1 MRETQSLPTFR
12 FSESEYN
19 FNPLSYAKG
28 EEPPLF
34 YRMTGSQLSTSIGLG
49 YRTVR
54 LRPNDKG
61 NEAQI
66 IMKTVV
72 TYLRYGGLF
81 YHYNTNLPAGTAYG
95 PINYMFPITPVELG
109 KGFVVGKE
117 RIITAVAGTFE
128 WLHKS
133 KPRVMV
139 FDMKGHE
146 VAAPVKVSGNQ
157 VTIEIENW
165 ERVAVVEP
173 AES

>member
-1 MRETQSLPTFR
+1 
-12 FSESEYN
+12 
-19 FNPLSYAKG
+19 
-28 EEPPLF
+28 
-34 YRMTGSQLSTSIGLG
+34 
-49 YRTVR
+49 
-54 LRPNDKG
+54 
-61 NEAQI
+61 
-66 IMKTVV
+66 MK
-72 TYLRYGGLF
+72 
-81 YHYNTNLPAGTAYG
+81 H
-95 PINYMFPITPVELG
+95 MFPITPVELG